1 MFGHS
6 PSGLRKATS
15 PSDLA
20 PDPPIKQ
27 GLMAGTQEPLEAQ
40 IALLT
45 QNNQQLTA
53 QNQRLTAQNERLSRE
68 VQQLTRQNEQ
78 LLAAVRSAGM
88 AAQRN
93 ADANSAAAAANFPW
107 YLPVMQMGCHEQA
120 AFTHRIF
127 GV

>member
-1 MFGHS
+1 MFGHT
-6 PSGLRKATS
+6 PSGFRKATS

-27 GLMAGTQEPLEAQ
+27 VLMAGAQEPLEPQ
-40 IALLT
+40 LALLR
-45 QNNQQLTA
+45 QNNQLLTA
-53 QNQRLTAQNERLSRE
+53 QIEALTAHSERLSRE

-120 AFTHRIF
+120 AFTHRTF